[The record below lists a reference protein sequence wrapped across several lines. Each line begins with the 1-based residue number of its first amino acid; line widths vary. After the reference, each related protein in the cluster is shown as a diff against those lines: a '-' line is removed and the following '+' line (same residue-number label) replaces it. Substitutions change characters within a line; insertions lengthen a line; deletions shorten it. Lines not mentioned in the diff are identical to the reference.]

1 MNMSDC
7 QDRHQRMGFGP
18 FQIVGMVVGGLVL
31 AVVLGFLF
39 GYFVMLL
46 WNWLMPALF
55 GLKVITY
62 WQAFGLIVLSKILFG
77 GHGFQRHGHG
87 HNKWHDKHWRK
98 FAHMSGD
105 EIAPGGDFSNWKYY
119 QEYWKTEGK
128 TAFESYL
135 DRIKAEEKNK

>member
-1 MNMSDC
+1 
-7 QDRHQRMGFGP
+7 MGFGV
-18 FQIVGMVVGGLVL
+18 FRVVGMVVGGLVL

-62 WQAFGLIVLSKILFG
+62 WQAFGLIVLAKILFG
-77 GHGFQRHGHG
+77 GHGFQGHAHG
-87 HNKWHDKHWRK
+87 HNKWQGEHWRK

-128 TAFESYL
+128 TAFETYL
-135 DRIKAEEKNK
+135 DRIKAEKNNK